1 MAVKLSPVAGAAAQF
16 FDNSGQV
23 LTGGL
28 LYTYLAGTT
37 TPAVTYTSNSGAT
50 PNSNPIVLDAAGRVP
65 YEIWLDDRTLYK
77 FILQTQYS
85 VQIGS
90 WDNIQGVNSTPI
102 SLEGYITA
110 TQGQTVISVPF
121 TYTVGD
127 NSLKVYVNG
136 NKQARVLNYTETT
149 SSSITFLT
157 GLNAGDIIEFTN

>member
-28 LYTYLAGTT
+28 IYTYLAGTT
-37 TPAVTYTSNSGAT
+37 TPAVTYTSNTGVT

-65 YEIWLDDRTLYK
+65 YEIWLEDRTLYK

-90 WDNIQGVNSTPI
+90 YDNIQGINSTPV
-102 SLEGYITA
+102 SSEGYVTA
-110 TQGQTVISVPF
+110 SQSQTVVNVPF
-121 TYTVGD
+121 TYVVGE
-127 NSLKVYVNG
+127 NVLKVYVNG
-136 NKQARVLNYTETT
+136 NKQVRTLNYTETS
-149 SSSITFLT
+149 SSSITFST
-157 GLNAGDIIEFTN
+157 GLNVGDIVEFTN